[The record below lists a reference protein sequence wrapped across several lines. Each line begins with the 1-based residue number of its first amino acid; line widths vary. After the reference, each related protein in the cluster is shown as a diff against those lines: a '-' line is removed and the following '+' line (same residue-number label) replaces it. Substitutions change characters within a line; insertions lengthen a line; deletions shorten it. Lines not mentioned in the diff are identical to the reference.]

1 MGEKTIYYII
11 GIGVIGI
18 GIGRYENYYIGILSV
33 SADIEKS
40 LSVVHW
46 LMSWLGSQKK
56 LTIVLFRSIF
66 AQQLLCEKEMKNGS
80 IYLPYYVGASKH
92 LSCNCNLMKLR
103 DDHLKRKKRNCKGP
117 KDNWIEY
124 MKIAMAKLW
133 EIR

>member
-46 LMSWLGSQKK
+46 KSSCSEFANWSLENKENGLDWSTLG
-56 LTIVLFRSIF
+56 IV
-66 AQQLLCEKEMKNGS
+66 N
-80 IYLPYYVGASKH
+80 H
-92 LSCNCNLMKLR
+92 T
-103 DDHLKRKKRNCKGP
+103 D
-117 KDNWIEY
+117 
-124 MKIAMAKLW
+124 
-133 EIR
+133 